1 VPKLITELEMPDDV
15 AAWRTAEEIIFF
27 PCSNEAALCLKIG
40 TIKPPNFG
48 DYFHQEF
55 SQLVK

>member
-1 VPKLITELEMPDDV
+1 MPDDV